1 MPLKDENRI
10 ICSYGLKQMN
20 SNPSPALKT
29 LFKLL
34 KIKTVDS
41 STIGFQIG
49 PLLMQQDG
57 LQIQILQVKCLET
70 MKQIEAKWTELLCIN
85 NQRKQMT
92 KEQFLIAEETIFRD
106 QLHKD
111 NVIVVWGDF
120 HRHNRI
126 DFISYFRKI

>member
-70 MKQIEAKWTELLCIN
+70 MKQIKQNGLNYYVSTIN
-85 NQRKQMT
+85 VNK
-92 KEQFLIAEETIFRD
+92 
-106 QLHKD
+106 
-111 NVIVVWGDF
+111 
-120 HRHNRI
+120 
-126 DFISYFRKI
+126 